1 MSLTSTT
8 VQPTMVVGALPPP
21 PGIIPNFVDPYST
34 ADSAKAVSVLYM
46 VLTTLTTAIRLYTKF
61 YILKAHGWADCM
73 SYSVSSSFD
82 YSETSLTA
90 EQIPCSLH
98 GY

>member
-1 MSLTSTT
+1 MSLTSAI

-21 PGIIPNFVDPYST
+21 PGIVPNFVDPYSI
-34 ADSAKAVSVLYM
+34 ADTAKAVSVLFV

-61 YILKAHGWADCM
+61 CIFKAHGWADCM
-73 SYSVSSSFD
+73 CYSLSSSFD